1 MRLQTIERST
11 NETKI
16 KISLE
21 LDGAGKY
28 DIKTPIGFFSHM
40 LESFA
45 RHGKYDLSVDAKGD
59 IETGG
64 HHLVEDTGIILGKLV
79 KTALADGKGI
89 NRYGF
94 FILPMDEVV
103 VTSTIDI
110 SGRGGFYLSGYN
122 LNGKIADFDL
132 DLIPEFF
139 NAFAQNA
146 EITLHIDVV
155 HTGNKHHA
163 AEAMFKSV
171 AKSLKM
177 ALSLSGNSILSTKGI
192 IFND

>member
-16 KISLE
+16 KMSLE
-21 LDGAGKY
+21 LYGAGKY

-64 HHLVEDTGIILGKLV
+64 HHLVEDTGIVLGKLV
-79 KTALADGKGI
+79 KTALADGNGI

-94 FILPMDEVV
+94 FTLPMDEVV
-103 VTSTIDI
+103 VRSAIDI

-155 HTGNKHHA
+155 HTGNKHHV
-163 AEAMFKSV
+163 AEAIFKSV